1 MGDRDPLRERRRS
14 LWSAAMK
21 PRPGGWAWLETPPLG
36 SDPRIL
42 VVAPDDDL
50 VGPLCQGLDALG
62 WRTVTA
68 RTLAG
73 AVQVLI
79 DWPLETVIL
88 DSRLPDAVAGIEA
101 LRQTVSPRR
110 LPVLALG
117 PAAAEWETGVADIAM
132 SIPPHAAQ
140 AALRLENLVRSA
152 IAEEEVSLREA
163 TFAARGQPLPVASE
177 DATPLRVLAAGKPDR
192 HFLALSNALAA
203 RGCEVVAAPT
213 PYTAFDY
220 LHERPFD
227 AAVLWGA
234 EDHAPA
240 LSIASG
246 MKRNTRLYH
255 IPVVLYLRGAGE
267 INLAELYNR
276 GFADVAAAD
285 TPEEETAGRVTAL
298 ARAHR
303 RHVAIRKSLESARGS
318 GLTDPATGLFTPE
331 LFAAHLARIAEG
343 ARLRRRPLSVAVLR
357 VSETEAVITARK
369 DGWLDRALPQIGA
382 MVSRLI
388 RTEDTAARLSA
399 DVFALA
405 LPATQGPAG
414 RVAADRIAAV
424 IGCTAFDAGPDRP
437 PFVVEFEVGVAEVGP
452 GDSPAAVLERASKDV
467 RIPA

>member
-1 MGDRDPLRERRRS
+1 MG
-14 LWSAAMK
+14 
-21 PRPGGWAWLETPPLG
+21 LETSPLG

-42 VVAPDDDL
+42 VVAPDDGL
-50 VGPLCQGLDALG
+50 IGPLCQGLDALG

-68 RTLAG
+68 RSLAG

-79 DWPLETVIL
+79 DWPLEAVIL
-88 DSRLPDAVAGIEA
+88 DSRLPDAAAGVEA
-101 LRQTVSPRR
+101 LRQTVSPRN
-110 LPVLALG
+110 LPVLAVG
-117 PAAAEWETGVADIAM
+117 PEAAAWEAGLADIVM
-132 SIPPHAAQ
+132 STAPHAAQ
-140 AALRLENLVRSA
+140 ASLRLEYLVRAA

-163 TFAARGQPLPVASE
+163 TFAARGEPLPLSDV
-177 DATPLRVLAAGKPDR
+177 DPTPLRVLAAGKADR
-192 HFLALSNALAA
+192 HFLALSNALAE

-255 IPVVLYLRGAGE
+255 IPAVLYLRGSGE
-267 INLAELYNR
+267 INLSELYNR

-285 TPEEETAGRVTAL
+285 TPEDETAERIAAL

-303 RHVAIRKSLESARGS
+303 RHVSIRRALESARGS
-318 GLTDPATGLFTPE
+318 GLTDPTTGLFTPE
-331 LFAAHLARIAEG
+331 LFASHLARVAEG
-343 ARLRRRPLSVAVLR
+343 ARLRRRPLSVAILR
-357 VSETEAVITARK
+357 VSESEAVAEAREG
-369 DGWLDRALPQIGA
+369 GWLDRALPQIGA

-388 RTEDTAARLSA
+388 RTEDTAARLSP

-405 LPATQGPAG
+405 LPATQGAAG
-414 RVAADRIAAV
+414 RIAADRIAAV
-424 IGCTAFDAGPDRP
+424 IGCTAFDAGPDRT
-437 PFVVEFEVGVAEVGP
+437 PFVVEFEVGVAEITP
-452 GDSPAAVLERASKDV
+452 GESPAAVLERASQNV
-467 RIPA
+467 RAPG

>member
-1 MGDRDPLRERRRS
+1 M
-14 LWSAAMK
+14 
-21 PRPGGWAWLETPPLG
+21 T

-50 VGPLCQGLDALG
+50 IGSLCQGLDALG

-68 RTLAG
+68 RSLAG

-88 DSRLPDAVAGIEA
+88 DARLPDAAGSVAA

-110 LPVLALG
+110 LPVMAIG
-117 PAAAEWETGVADIAM
+117 PGAADWAPGIADIAM
-132 SIPPHAAQ
+132 SAAPHAAQ
-140 AALRLENLVRSA
+140 AALRLENLVRAA
-152 IAEEEVSLREA
+152 IAEEEVTLREA
-163 TFAARGQPLPVASE
+163 TFAARGEPLPVGEVDAS
-177 DATPLRVLAAGKPDR
+177 PLRVLAAGKPDR
-192 HFLALSNALAA
+192 HFLALSNALVAH
-203 RGCEVVAAPT
+203 GCEVVAAPT

-255 IPVVLYLRGAGE
+255 IPAVLYLRGSGE
-267 INLAELYNR
+267 INLSELYNR

-285 TPEEETAGRVTAL
+285 TPEEETAERIVAL
-298 ARAHR
+298 ARHHR
-303 RHVAIRKSLESARGS
+303 RHVAIRKALESARGS

-331 LFAAHLARIAEG
+331 LFASHLARVAEG
-343 ARLRRRPLSVAVLR
+343 ARQRRRPLSVVVLR
-357 VSETEAVITARK
+357 VSETPPVVEARK

-388 RTEDTAARLSA
+388 RTEDTAARLSP

-405 LPATQGPAG
+405 LPATRGPAA

-424 IGCTAFDAGPDRP
+424 IGCTAFDAGVDRS
-437 PFVVEFEVGVAEVGP
+437 PFVVEFEVGVAEVAP
-452 GDSPAAVLERASKDV
+452 GESPAAVLERASADI
-467 RIPA
+467 RAAPAAI

>member
-1 MGDRDPLRERRRS
+1 MVRRRS
-14 LWSAAMK
+14 T
-21 PRPGGWAWLETPPLG
+21 PGNGVRLETSLLS

-42 VVAPDDDL
+42 VIAPDDDL
-50 VGPLCQGLDALG
+50 IGPLCQGLDALG

-68 RTLAG
+68 RSVGG
-73 AVQVLI
+73 AISVLT
-79 DWPLETVIL
+79 DWPLEAAII
-88 DSRLPDAVAGIEA
+88 DSRAPGADQTADAI
-101 LRQTVSPRR
+101 RQTVAPRR
-110 LPVLALG
+110 LPMLTIG
-117 PAAAEWETGVADIAM
+117 PQTGLREPSSLEISM
-132 SIPPHAAQ
+132 SAPPHAAQ
-140 AALRLENLVRSA
+140 AALRLESLVRAS
-152 IAEEEVSLREA
+152 IAEEEMTMREA
-163 TFAARGQPLPVASE
+163 TFAARGAPLPIPE
-177 DATPLRVLAAGKPDR
+177 IDDTPLRVLAAGKPDHR
-192 HFLALSNALAA
+192 FLALSNALTAL
-203 RGCEVVAAPT
+203 GCDVVAAPT

-255 IPVVLYLRGAGE
+255 IPAVLYLRGSGE

-285 TPEEETAGRVTAL
+285 TPEEETAERIAGL

-303 RHVAIRKSLESARGS
+303 RHVAIRRSLESARGS
-318 GLTDPATGLFTPE
+318 GLTDPTTGLFTTE
-331 LFAAHLARIAEG
+331 LFASHLARIAEG

-357 VSETEAVITARK
+357 VAESAAVVAARR

-405 LPATQGPAG
+405 LPATKGPAG
-414 RVAADRIAAV
+414 RIAADRIAAV
-424 IGCTAFDAGPDRP
+424 IGCTAFDAGPDKT
-437 PFVVEFEVGVAEVGP
+437 PFVVEFEVGTAELQP
-452 GDSPAAVLERASKDV
+452 GESPAAVLERASAAVV
-467 RIPA
+467 RTT

>member
-1 MGDRDPLRERRRS
+1 M
-14 LWSAAMK
+14 
-21 PRPGGWAWLETPPLG
+21 G

-42 VVAPDDDL
+42 VVAPDDDQI
-50 VGPLCQGLDALG
+50 GPLCQGLDALG

-68 RTLAG
+68 RSLAG
-73 AVQVLI
+73 AIQVLI
-79 DWPLETVIL
+79 DWPLEAVVL
-88 DSRLPDAVAGIEA
+88 DARLLDAAEGVGA

-110 LPVLALG
+110 LPVLAVG
-117 PAAAEWETGVADIAM
+117 AEANGWEPGLADIVM
-132 SIPPHAAQ
+132 SHAPHVAQ

-163 TFAARGQPLPVASE
+163 TFAARGEPLPLSDV

-192 HFLALSNALAA
+192 HFIALSNALAA

-255 IPVVLYLRGAGE
+255 IPAILYLRGAGE
-267 INLAELYNR
+267 INLSELYNR

-285 TPEEETAGRVTAL
+285 TPEEETAERIAAL

-303 RHVAIRKSLESARGS
+303 RHVAIRRALESARGS
-318 GLTDPATGLFTPE
+318 GLTDPTTGLFTPE
-331 LFAAHLARIAEG
+331 LFASHLARVAEG

-357 VSETEAVITARK
+357 VSESEAVAEARK
-369 DGWLDRALPQIGA
+369 GGWLDRALPQIGA

-405 LPATQGPAG
+405 LPATPGPAA

-424 IGCTAFDAGPDRP
+424 IGCTAFDAGPDKT
-437 PFVVEFEVGVAEVGP
+437 PFVVEFEVGVAEVMP
-452 GDSPAAVLERASKDV
+452 GESPAAVLERASRDT
-467 RIPA
+467 RGET

>member
-1 MGDRDPLRERRRS
+1 M
-14 LWSAAMK
+14 
-21 PRPGGWAWLETPPLG
+21 T

-50 VGPLCQGLDALG
+50 IGPLCQGLDALG

-68 RTLAG
+68 RSLAG

-79 DWPLETVIL
+79 DWPLEAVIL
-88 DSRLPDAVAGIEA
+88 DARLPDAVGGVAA

-110 LPVLALG
+110 LPIMAIG
-117 PAAAEWETGVADIAM
+117 PGAADWAPGIADIAM
-132 SIPPHAAQ
+132 SGAPHAAQ
-140 AALRLENLVRSA
+140 AALRLESLVRAA
-152 IAEEEVSLREA
+152 IAEEEVVLREA
-163 TFAARGQPLPVASE
+163 TFAARGEPLPPAEPDAS
-177 DATPLRVLAAGKPDR
+177 PLRVLAAGKPDR

-203 RGCEVVAAPT
+203 HGCEVVAAPT

-255 IPVVLYLRGAGE
+255 IPAVLYLRGSGE
-267 INLAELYNR
+267 INLSELYNR

-285 TPEEETAGRVTAL
+285 TPEEETAERIVAL
-298 ARAHR
+298 ARHHR
-303 RHVAIRKSLESARGS
+303 RHVAIRRALESARGS

-331 LFAAHLARIAEG
+331 LFAGHLARVAEG
-343 ARLRRRPLSVAVLR
+343 ARLRRRPLAVVVLR
-357 VSETEAVITARK
+357 VSETASVAEARRE
-369 DGWLDRALPQIGA
+369 GWLDRALPQIGA

-405 LPATQGPAG
+405 LPATRGPAA

-424 IGCTAFDAGPDRP
+424 IGCTAFDAGPDRS
-437 PFVVEFEVGVAEVGP
+437 PFVVEFEVGVAEVAP
-452 GDSPAAVLERASKDV
+452 GESPAAVLERASKDV
-467 RIPA
+467 RGPA